1 MLTQYEKLK
10 DILREMFQM
19 DQADLDFGIY
29 RIMNAKRSEIEK
41 FLDDELLPQVKSEFA
56 KYRGTEIEEKKKELC
71 QLEATLRDSGMNPD
85 DSPKVKSIR
94 EELAKYGDDEALTN
108 EVFSHLTSFF
118 RRYYDGGDFFS
129 LRRYKKDTYAIPY
142 EGEEV
147 KLHWANADQYYIKTS
162 EYLKDYAFKLPGR
175 KKAHFKLVEATQ
187 EKDNIKAAAGK
198 ERKFRLHEDEPIHIE
213 GKEVFI
219 RFVYLPDKEKQDA
232 LNKKTV
238 EFING
243 EATRKLKDFPELFA
257 VAPTAKNANR
267 TLWEKHLT
275 SYTAR
280 FNFDFFIHK
289 DLGGFLRRELDFY
302 IKNEVLY
309 VDDLDGQD
317 ERQIKSAVA
326 KIKVIKHIAMKIIAF
341 LAQLEDFQ
349 KKLWLKKKFV
359 VNSGYCVTLDRVPE
373 ELYRMIAQN
382 ESQREEWVKLFAI
395 DEIEADLSKPGYS
408 KPLTVEFL
416 KANPYL
422 VLDTKH
428 FGNEFEEKLLAS
440 FDNLEEATDGIIINS
455 ENFQALNLLLEK
467 YREKVKCTY
476 IDPPYNTAASKIIYK
491 NAYEH
496 SSWLCLLENRIKLS
510 KYLMNV
516 DGVFIAA
523 IDDYEQRNLQQLLD
537 SIFDRDNFISNIA
550 ILTNPKG
557 RDQEFVAQAHDY
569 SLIYAINREHAL
581 TYDFQ
586 LTEEEMQLK
595 YKIATE
601 NGASRELPLKR
612 TGSGKKREDRPFM
625 FFPFIYDPKSKNTM
639 MIPKDEYLK
648 LYDKDIKHFNDEYL
662 DELKKKYESQG
673 LVFVLPADSD
683 GNYLRWRWG
692 YDSSAIGV
700 KSGIIYVRD
709 VRGGSFSVFQMD
721 IGDDNVKPKSFWYG
735 EKYDA
740 SSKGTNLL
748 ADIIKDNPFD
758 YPKSLYTV
766 IDNIQLGSGENDLI
780 IDYFGGSG
788 TTGHATINLNRED
801 GGNRKYILVEM
812 GEYFDTV
819 LKSRIQKVVYSK
831 DWKDGKPVSRDG
843 ISHMFKYMYLESY
856 DDTLDNLRAIRT
868 KDQETLL
875 EKMSAGAHEDYM
887 LSYMLNIETKASDSL
902 LNIDRFR
909 DPFNYTLKIRRD
921 NELKDEKIDLVETF
935 NYLIGLYVEQTET
948 VRGFKVVRGKLRTG
962 EKTLVIWRN
971 TLDKSNE
978 ALDEFFQKQK
988 YNTLDFEF
996 DLIFVNGDNNLENLK
1011 VGDEK
1016 WKVCLIEE
1024 EFKKRMFAEDV

>member
-29 RIMNAKRSEIEK
+29 RIMNAKRDEIEK

-56 KYRGTEIEEKKKELC
+56 KYRGTEIEEKKKELS

-85 DSPKVKSIR
+85 DSPKVKGIR
-94 EELAKYGDDEALTN
+94 EELAKYGDDEALAN

-118 RRYYDGGDFFS
+118 RRYYDGGDFLS

-162 EYLKDYAFKLPGR
+162 EYLKDYAFKLPGG

-198 ERKFRLHEDEPIHIE
+198 ERKFRLHEDQPIRIE
-213 GKEVFI
+213 GKDVYI
-219 RFVYLPDKEKQDA
+219 RFVYLPEKEKQDA

-243 EATRKLKDFPELFA
+243 EATKRLKDFPELFA
-257 VAPTAKNANR
+257 AAPTAKNANR

-317 ERQIKSAVA
+317 ERQLKSAVA
-326 KIKVIKHIAMKIIAF
+326 KIKVIKHIALKIIAF

-359 VNSGYCVTLDRVPE
+359 VNCGYCVTLDRVPE
-373 ELYRMIAQN
+373 ELYPVIAQN
-382 ESQREEWVKLFAI
+382 ENQREEWIKLFAI

-428 FGNEFEEKLLAS
+428 FDGQFQEKLLAS
-440 FDNLEEATDGIIINS
+440 FDNLDDATDGVIINS
-455 ENFQALNLLLEK
+455 ENFQALNLLQEK

-476 IDPPYNTAASKIIYK
+476 IDPPYNSESSEIIYK
-491 NAYEH
+491 NSYKH
-496 SSWLCLLENRIKLS
+496 SSWITLMADRLKLLKAMQSATDCLIVAIDENEQERLGSLIESLYPNYLKTCVSVIHNPGGIQGDNFSYCHESAYFIYPDKKGAIGKIVREEADEVPLRDWGGDES
-510 KYLMNV
+510 KRDTAANCFYPIFVKNNEILDFGDVCSDDYHPKSANISRP
-516 DGVFIAA
+516 DGVIEIYP
-523 IDDYEQRNLQQLLD
+523 IDGNGIERKWRNARDTVGEIKGDLFCKEKDGIISIIRKKTVYRYKTVWQETKYNANTYGSKLLGNIIGLKKFDFPKSIYTVVD
-537 SIFDRDNFISNIA
+537 SIDATTQKSPSCVV
-550 ILTNPKG
+550 L
-557 RDQEFVAQAHDY
+557 
-569 SLIYAINREHAL
+569 
-581 TYDFQ
+581 DF
-586 LTEEEMQLK
+586 
-595 YKIATE
+595 
-601 NGASRELPLKR
+601 
-612 TGSGKKREDRPFM
+612 
-625 FFPFIYDPKSKNTM
+625 
-639 MIPKDEYLK
+639 
-648 LYDKDIKHFNDEYL
+648 
-662 DELKKKYESQG
+662 
-673 LVFVLPADSD
+673 
-683 GNYLRWRWG
+683 
-692 YDSSAIGV
+692 
-700 KSGIIYVRD
+700 
-709 VRGGSFSVFQMD
+709 
-721 IGDDNVKPKSFWYG
+721 
-735 EKYDA
+735 
-740 SSKGTNLL
+740 
-748 ADIIKDNPFD
+748 
-758 YPKSLYTV
+758 
-766 IDNIQLGSGENDLI
+766 
-780 IDYFGGSG
+780 FGGSG
-788 TTGHATINLNRED
+788 TTAHALIHMQRENR
-801 GGNRKYILVEM
+801 GKRKYILVEM

-819 LKSRIQKVVYSK
+819 LKPRIQKVVYSK
-831 DWKDGKPVSRDG
+831 DWKDGKPVSREG

-856 DDTLDNLRAIRT
+856 DDTLDNLRAVRT
-868 KDQETLL
+868 EDQETLL
-875 EKMSAGAHEDYM
+875 EKMSAGAREDYT
-887 LSYMLNIETKASDSL
+887 LSYMLNVETKASDSL

-948 VRGFKVVRGKLRTG
+948 IRGFKVVRGKLRTG

-971 TLDKSNE
+971 TQEKSNE

-1016 WKVCLIEE
+1016 WKVRLIEE
-1024 EFKKRMFAEDV
+1024 EFKKRMWEETA

>member
-29 RIMNAKRSEIEK
+29 RIMNAKRDEIEK
-41 FLDDELLPQVKSEFA
+41 FLDEELLPQVKSEFA
-56 KYRGTEIEEKKKELC
+56 KYRGTEIEEKKKELS

-85 DSPKVKSIR
+85 DSPKVKGIR
-94 EELAKYGDDEALTN
+94 EELAKYGDDEALAN

-118 RRYYDGGDFFS
+118 RRYYDGGDFLS

-162 EYLKDYAFKLPGR
+162 EYLKDYAFKLPGG

-198 ERKFRLHEDEPIHIE
+198 ERKFRLHEDQPIRIE
-213 GKEVFI
+213 GKDVYI
-219 RFVYLPDKEKQDA
+219 RFVYLPEKEKQDA

-243 EATRKLKDFPELFA
+243 EATKRLKDFPELFA
-257 VAPTAKNANR
+257 AAPTAKNANR

-317 ERQIKSAVA
+317 ERQLKSAVA
-326 KIKVIKHIAMKIIAF
+326 KIKVIKHIALKIIAF

-359 VNSGYCVTLDRVPE
+359 VNCGYCVTLDRVPE
-373 ELYRMIAQN
+373 ELYPVIAQN
-382 ESQREEWVKLFAI
+382 ENQREEWIKLFAI

-428 FGNEFEEKLLAS
+428 FDGQFQEKLLAS
-440 FDNLEEATDGIIINS
+440 FDNLDDATDGVIINS
-455 ENFQALNLLLEK
+455 ENFQALNLLQEK

-476 IDPPYNTAASKIIYK
+476 IDPPYNSESSEIIYK
-491 NAYEH
+491 NSYKH
-496 SSWLCLLENRIKLS
+496 SSWITLMADRLKLLKAMQSATDCLIVAIDENEQERLGSLIESLYPNYLKTCVSVIHNPGGIQGDNFSYCHESAYFIYPDKKGAIGKIVREEADEVPLRDWGGDES
-510 KYLMNV
+510 KRDTAANCFYPIFVKNNEILDFGDVCSDDYHPKSANISRP
-516 DGVFIAA
+516 DGVIEIYP
-523 IDDYEQRNLQQLLD
+523 IDGNGIERKWRNARDTVGEIKGDLFCKEKDGIISIIRKKTVYRYKTVWQETKYNANTYGSKLLGNIIGLKKFDFPKSIYTVVD
-537 SIFDRDNFISNIA
+537 SIDATTQKSPSCVV
-550 ILTNPKG
+550 L
-557 RDQEFVAQAHDY
+557 
-569 SLIYAINREHAL
+569 
-581 TYDFQ
+581 DF
-586 LTEEEMQLK
+586 
-595 YKIATE
+595 
-601 NGASRELPLKR
+601 
-612 TGSGKKREDRPFM
+612 
-625 FFPFIYDPKSKNTM
+625 
-639 MIPKDEYLK
+639 
-648 LYDKDIKHFNDEYL
+648 
-662 DELKKKYESQG
+662 
-673 LVFVLPADSD
+673 
-683 GNYLRWRWG
+683 
-692 YDSSAIGV
+692 
-700 KSGIIYVRD
+700 
-709 VRGGSFSVFQMD
+709 
-721 IGDDNVKPKSFWYG
+721 
-735 EKYDA
+735 
-740 SSKGTNLL
+740 
-748 ADIIKDNPFD
+748 
-758 YPKSLYTV
+758 
-766 IDNIQLGSGENDLI
+766 
-780 IDYFGGSG
+780 FGGSG
-788 TTGHATINLNRED
+788 TTAHALIHMQRENR
-801 GGNRKYILVEM
+801 GKRKYILVEM

-819 LKSRIQKVVYSK
+819 LKPRIQKVVYSK
-831 DWKDGKPVSRDG
+831 DWKDGKPVSREG

-856 DDTLDNLRAIRT
+856 DDTLDNLRAVRT
-868 KDQETLL
+868 EDQETLL
-875 EKMSAGAHEDYM
+875 EKMSAGAREDYT
-887 LSYMLNIETKASDSL
+887 LSYMLNVETKASDSL

-948 VRGFKVVRGKLRTG
+948 IRGFKVVRGKLRTG

-971 TLDKSNE
+971 TQEKSNE

-1016 WKVCLIEE
+1016 WKVRLIEE
-1024 EFKKRMFAEDV
+1024 EFKKRMFTEDG

>member
-29 RIMNAKRSEIEK
+29 RIMNAKRDEIEK
-41 FLDDELLPQVKSEFA
+41 FLDDDLLPQVKSEFA
-56 KYRGTEIEEKKKELC
+56 KYRGTEIEEKKKELS

-85 DSPKVKSIR
+85 DSPKVKGIR

-118 RRYYDGGDFFS
+118 RRYYDGGDFLS

-162 EYLKDYAFKLPGR
+162 EYLKDYAFKLPGG

-187 EKDNIKAAAGK
+187 EKDNIKTAAGK
-198 ERKFRLHEDEPIHIE
+198 ERKFRIHEDEPIQID
-213 GKEVFI
+213 GQEVFI
-219 RFVYLPDKEKQDA
+219 RFVYLPEKEKQDA

-238 EFING
+238 EFINS
-243 EATRKLKDFPELFA
+243 EATKKLNDFPELFA
-257 VAPTAKNANR
+257 AAPTAKNANR

-317 ERQIKSAVA
+317 ERQLKSAVA
-326 KIKVIKHIAMKIIAF
+326 KIKVIKHIALKIIAF

-359 VNSGYCVTLDRVPE
+359 VNCGYCVTLDRVPE
-373 ELYRMIAQN
+373 ELYPEIAQN
-382 ESQREEWVKLFAI
+382 ESQREEWVSLFAI
-395 DEIEADLSKPGYS
+395 NEIEADLSKPGYT
-408 KPLTVEFL
+408 KPLTIEFL

-428 FGNEFEEKLLAS
+428 FDAKFKEKLLAI
-440 FDNLEEATDGIIINS
+440 FDNLDANLNGLLIQGD
-455 ENFQALNLLLEK
+455 NFHALNLLQAL
-467 YREKVKCTY
+467 YREQINCTY
-476 IDPPYNTAASKIIYK
+476 IDPPYNTDASAIIYK
-491 NAYEH
+491 NNFKD
-496 SSWLCLLENRIKLS
+496 SSWLSLVHNRIELVHG
-510 KYLMNV
+510 LMRKDSIICV
-516 DGVFIAA
+516 A
-523 IDDYEQRNLQQLLD
+523 IDDQEVASLRQVMDGIFEKVIGVSVVKSNPQSRKTTGKFSPVHEYAIFYGKTDEAMPC
-537 SIFDRDNFISNIA
+537 SIGSNGSKAARYPLIDEKGRFSWMNFIRAGN
-550 ILTNPKG
+550 ND
-557 RDQEFVAQAHDY
+557 R
-569 SLIYAINREHAL
+569 
-581 TYDFQ
+581 
-586 LTEEEMQLK
+586 
-595 YKIATE
+595 
-601 NGASRELPLKR
+601 
-612 TGSGKKREDRPFM
+612 REDRPKLFY
-625 FFPFIYDPKSKNTM
+625 PIAVNKDKRIR
-639 MIPKDEYLK
+639 IPKMTWIEELQEYKLLEEIDADEK
-648 LYDKDIKHFNDEYL
+648 LIYPIKYSDGKAIEKNWQRGHKRVSEEYEEYRVRRDNNGDINIDFKTRMDEEAAPVTWWDKGEYASANYGAA
-662 DELKKKYESQG
+662 ELKD
-673 LVFVLPADSD
+673 LF
-683 GNYLRWRWG
+683 
-692 YDSSAIGV
+692 
-700 KSGIIYVRD
+700 
-709 VRGGSFSVFQMD
+709 
-721 IGDDNVKPKSFWYG
+721 G
-735 EKYDA
+735 EKNFDFPKAKKLVEDA
-740 SSKGTNLL
+740 LRACGASNYNS
-748 ADIIKDNPFD
+748 I
-758 YPKSLYTV
+758 V
-766 IDNIQLGSGENDLI
+766 IDF
-780 IDYFGGSG
+780 FGGSG

-801 GGNRKYILVEM
+801 GGKRKYILIEM
-812 GEYFDTV
+812 GEHFDTV
-819 LKSRIQKVVYSK
+819 LKPRIQKVIYSK

-856 DDTLDNLRAIRT
+856 DDTLDNLKAIRT

-875 EKMSAGAHEDYM
+875 EKMSAGAHEDYT
-887 LSYMLNIETKASDSL
+887 LSYMLNVETKASYSL
-902 LNIDRFR
+902 LNIDRFI

-948 VRGFKVVRGKLRTG
+948 IRGFKVVRGKLRTG

-971 TLDKSNE
+971 TQDKSNE

-1016 WKVCLIEE
+1016 WKVRLIEE
-1024 EFKKRMFAEDV
+1024 EFKKRMWEETA

>member
-29 RIMNAKRSEIEK
+29 RIMNAKRGEIEK

-56 KYRGTEIEEKKKELC
+56 KYRGTEIEEKKKELS
-71 QLEATLRDSGMNPD
+71 QLEATLRDSGINPD
-85 DSPKVKSIR
+85 DSPKVKGIR

-118 RRYYDGGDFFS
+118 RRYYDGGDFLS

-162 EYLKDYAFKLPGR
+162 EYLKDYSFKLPGG

-187 EKDNIKAAAGK
+187 EKDNIKASAGK
-198 ERKFRLHEDEPIHIE
+198 ERKFKLHEDEPIQIE
-213 GKEVFI
+213 GQEVFI
-219 RFVYLPDKEKQDA
+219 RFVYLPEKEKQDT
-232 LNKKTV
+232 LNKKTIELV
-238 EFING
+238 NG
-243 EATRKLKDFPELFA
+243 EATKRLKDFSELFA
-257 VAPTAKNANR
+257 AAPTAKNANR

-326 KIKVIKHIAMKIIAF
+326 KIKVIKHIALKIIAF

-359 VNSGYCVTLDRVPE
+359 VNCGYCVTLDRVPE
-373 ELYRMIAQN
+373 ELYPVIAQS

-395 DEIEADLSKPGYS
+395 DEIEADLSKPGYT
-408 KPLTVEFL
+408 KPLTIEFL

-428 FGNEFEEKLLAS
+428 FAEQFKEKLLAS
-440 FDNLEEATDGIIINS
+440 FDNLDESTDGIIINS
-455 ENFQALNLLLEK
+455 ENFQALNLLQEK
-467 YREKVKCTY
+467 YKENVKCIY
-476 IDPPYNTAASKIIYK
+476 IDPPYNTDSTPIIYK
-491 NAYEH
+491 NDYKH
-496 SSWLCLLENRIKLS
+496 SSWASLINDRLRIS
-510 KYLMNV
+510 VSLMNGKAIKV
-516 DGVFIAA
+516 VA
-523 IDDYEQRNLQQLLD
+523 IDDTEVTLLSKIMED
-537 SIFDRDNFISNIA
+537 LGPKYRLSKV
-550 ILTNPKG
+550 TVTHNPKG
-557 RDQEFVAQAHDY
+557 SITKDFNRVHEYALFLTFENDKTAIARTLEENDSPRKMRRWGENSLRTERRLSFYPIYIKGGKIVRIGSVPQDGFHPASKNVHLKSGEIEIWPIDQDGVERRWNFGLDTIEENI
-569 SLIYAINREHAL
+569 SRISI
-581 TYDFQ
+581 
-586 LTEEEMQLK
+586 EEE
-595 YKIATE
+595 
-601 NGASRELPLKR
+601 NG
-612 TGSGKKREDRPFM
+612 
-625 FFPFIYDPKSKNTM
+625 IYDLFLTHELTVPKTVWTGGDYDAGNYGNTLLINILGCKLFDFPKSINLVKRCV
-639 MIPKDEYLK
+639 YLGT
-648 LYDKDIKHFNDEYL
+648 DNC
-662 DELKKKYESQG
+662 
-673 LVFVLPADSD
+673 
-683 GNYLRWRWG
+683 
-692 YDSSAIGV
+692 
-700 KSGIIYVRD
+700 KSCYI
-709 VRGGSFSVFQMD
+709 
-721 IGDDNVKPKSFWYG
+721 
-735 EKYDA
+735 
-740 SSKGTNLL
+740 L
-748 ADIIKDNPFD
+748 
-758 YPKSLYTV
+758 
-766 IDNIQLGSGENDLI
+766 
-780 IDYFGGSG
+780 DYFGGSG

-819 LKSRIQKVVYSK
+819 LKPRIQRVIYSK
-831 DWKDGKPVSRDG
+831 DWKDGKPVSREG
-843 ISHMFKYMYLESY
+843 SSHIFKYMYLESY
-856 DDTLDNLRAIRT
+856 DDTLDNLKAIRT

-875 EKMSAGAHEDYM
+875 EKMSAGAREDYV

-948 VRGFKVVRGKLRTG
+948 IRSFKVVRGKLRTG

-971 TLDKSNE
+971 IQDKSNE

-1016 WKVCLIEE
+1016 WKVRLIEE
-1024 EFKKRMFAEDV
+1024 EFKKRMFTEDG

>member
-29 RIMNAKRSEIEK
+29 RIMNAKRGEIEK

-56 KYRGTEIEEKKKELC
+56 KYRGTEIEEKKKELS
-71 QLEATLRDSGMNPD
+71 QLEATLRDSGINPD
-85 DSPKVKSIR
+85 DSPKVKGIR

-108 EVFSHLTSFF
+108 EVFSHLSSFF
-118 RRYYDGGDFFS
+118 RRYYDGGDFLS

-162 EYLKDYAFKLPGR
+162 EYLKDYSFKLPGG

-187 EKDNIKAAAGK
+187 EKDNIKASAGK
-198 ERKFRLHEDEPIHIE
+198 ERKFKLDEDEPIQIE
-213 GKEVFI
+213 GQEVFI
-219 RFVYLPDKEKQDA
+219 RFVYLPEKEKQDT
-232 LNKKTV
+232 LNKKTIELV
-238 EFING
+238 NG
-243 EATRKLKDFPELFA
+243 EATKRLKDFPELFA
-257 VAPTAKNANR
+257 AAPTAKNANR

-326 KIKVIKHIAMKIIAF
+326 KIKVIKHIALKIIAF

-359 VNSGYCVTLDRVPE
+359 VNCGYCVTLDRVPE
-373 ELYRMIAQN
+373 ELYQVIAQN
-382 ESQREEWVKLFAI
+382 ESQSEEWIKLFAI
-395 DEIEADLSKPGYS
+395 DEIEADLSKPGYT

-428 FGNEFEEKLLAS
+428 FNESFKEKLLAS
-440 FDNLEEATDGIIINS
+440 FDNLDEATDGIIINS
-455 ENFQALNLLLEK
+455 ENFQALNLLKSKYIEK
-467 YREKVKCTY
+467 IECVYA
-476 IDPPYNTAASKIIYK
+476 DPPYNAKSSEIIYK
-491 NAYEH
+491 NNFKH
-496 SSWLCLLENRIKLS
+496 SSWIAFMSDRILLSSSLKS
-510 KYLMNV
+510 KRGAL
-516 DGVFIAA
+516 ITA
-523 IDDYEQRNLQQLLD
+523 IDENEFDNLSMLFNYLYPEQEKTCVSIVHNPAGVQGDNFSYSHEYCFFVFENIKNIIGRTERDEDSEEAFRDWGGTSSRNLAKNCFYPILVQD
-537 SIFDRDNFISNIA
+537 ETIIGFGDVCPDDFHPSSSNI
-550 ILTNPKG
+550 IDGEIT
-557 RDQEFVAQAHDY
+557 Y
-569 SLIYAINREHAL
+569 IYPIGP
-581 TYDFQ
+581 DG
-586 LTEEEMQLK
+586 EERK
-595 YKIATE
+595 WVF
-601 NGASRELPLKR
+601 SRNSVEDIKDELNV
-612 TGSGKKREDRPFM
+612 KKRNNEVVITRTKSITSYKTVWTDKKFYAN
-625 FFPFIYDPKSKNTM
+625 IYGSKLLNH
-639 MIPKDEYLK
+639 I
-648 LYDKDIKHFNDEYL
+648 IGC
-662 DELKKKYESQG
+662 KK
-673 LVFVLPADSD
+673 
-683 GNYLRWRWG
+683 
-692 YDSSAIGV
+692 
-700 KSGIIYVRD
+700 
-709 VRGGSFSVFQMD
+709 
-721 IGDDNVKPKSFWYG
+721 
-735 EKYDA
+735 
-740 SSKGTNLL
+740 
-748 ADIIKDNPFD
+748 FD
-758 YPKSLYTV
+758 FPKSLYTV
-766 IDNIQLGSGENDLI
+766 KECLLAVNAFRKKSAICLDS
-780 IDYFGGSG
+780 FAGSG
-788 TTGHATINLNRED
+788 TSGHAVIDSNRED
-801 GGNRKYILVEM
+801 GGKRKYILVEM
-812 GEYFDTV
+812 GEYLETA
-819 LKSRIQKVVYSK
+819 LKPRIQKVVYSK
-831 DWKDGKPVSRDG
+831 DWKDGKPVSREG
-843 ISHMFKYMYLESY
+843 ISHMFKYLYLESY
-856 DDTLDNLRAIRT
+856 DDTLDNLKAIRT

-875 EKMSAGAHEDYM
+875 EKMSAGAREDYV

-948 VRGFKVVRGKLRTG
+948 IRSFKVVRGKLRTG

-971 TLDKSNE
+971 IQDKSNE